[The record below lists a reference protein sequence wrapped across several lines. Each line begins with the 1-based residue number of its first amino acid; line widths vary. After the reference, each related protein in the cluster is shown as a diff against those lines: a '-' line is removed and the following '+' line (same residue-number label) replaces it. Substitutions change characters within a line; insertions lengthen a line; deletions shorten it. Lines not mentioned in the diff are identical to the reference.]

1 MDKIIDFTGGPTAV
15 RPIVVAARAQGMDR
29 HMTRAIVTSLSLIL
43 AVLIMG
49 QARPAH
55 ALATSWCLGHDN
67 NKKTLSTSDCP
78 IVTATEVGSDLA
90 ISVTTQGDVHL
101 EQFGIV
107 WDPAITA
114 GDIHDITIAGAALGV
129 ATNGTVTWELHTPHL
144 DAQMDGFGNFD
155 VVIDLNGTGANN
167 GIMGTG
173 FTAGTAALY
182 FVIANADLSGFGVSF
197 GPNCLETIGCIQA
210 AKISSEQLHYAGG
223 YVSNV
228 PLPGAVW
235 LLLSALGGILMV
247 ARRRRSAFSV

>member
-1 MDKIIDFTGGPTAV
+1 
-15 RPIVVAARAQGMDR
+15 
-29 HMTRAIVTSLSLIL
+29 MTRAFVTSLSLIL

-55 ALATSWCLGHDN
+55 ALATSWCLGFDN
-67 NKKTLSTSDCP
+67 NKNILSSSDCP

-90 ISVTTQGDVHL
+90 IAVTTQGDVHL
-101 EQFGIV
+101 EQFGFQ

-114 GDIHDITIAGAALGV
+114 GDIYNITIAGAPLGT
-129 ATNGTVTWELHTPHL
+129 ATIGTLTWELHSPTL
-144 DAQMDGFGNFD
+144 SAQMDGFGNFD
-155 VVIDLNGTGANN
+155 VVFDLTGQGSQNGLP
-167 GIMGTG
+167 GTG

-197 GPNCLETIGCIQA
+197 SPNCYPSVGCIQA

-235 LLLSALGGILMV
+235 LFLSALGGIFMV
-247 ARRRRSAFSV
+247 ARRRRSTLSV